1 MSVRSIDRR
10 WYHTCNDCMAPCP
23 LQPQTVPGIAEMMEM
38 DESLFRWR
46 RLSAGSEIYRQDEV
60 PEECYIVTGGWV
72 SLHRILGDGRRH
84 IVEFAVP
91 GDLIGFSFAADRKAD
106 HFAVALTDVVLCV
119 ADREGLKRH
128 LENNVTLMEQVSEYL
143 LAEQNLARQQLTNVT
158 RNQALERTAN
168 LLYQLFVRVRG
179 REPAAGDELP
189 LPLTQE
195 QIGDAIGLTAVH
207 VNRMLRQLRIDKV
220 LVLKGGKMSILDPVR
235 FSELALIDVDS
246 VLGSRPRARAAT
258 TPRKATAN

>member
-1 MSVRSIDRR
+1 
-10 WYHTCNDCMAPCP
+10 MAPCP
-23 LQPQTVPGIAEMMEM
+23 LQPRTVPGIAQMMEM

-46 RLSAGSEIYRQDEV
+46 RLPAGSEIYRQDEV
-60 PEECYIVTGGWV
+60 PEEAYIVTGGWV

-91 GDLIGFSFAADRKAD
+91 GDLIGFSFAPDRKSD
-106 HFAVALTDVVLCV
+106 HFAVALTDTVLCV

-128 LENNVTLMEQVSEYL
+128 LEGNVALMEQVSEYL

-158 RNQALERTAN
+158 RNQALQRTAN

-179 REPAAGDELP
+179 RDAEPGDTLP

-220 LVLKGGKMSILDPVR
+220 LTLKSGVLTVIDPAK
-235 FSELALIDVDS
+235 FTELAHLDVDS
-246 VLGSRPRARAAT
+246 VLGSRPRARPQA
-258 TPRKATAN
+258 PRKAQAAN

>member
-1 MSVRSIDRR
+1 
-10 WYHTCNDCMAPCP
+10 MAPCP
-23 LQPQTVPGIAEMMEM
+23 LQPRTVPGITQMMEV
-38 DESLFRWR
+38 DETLFRWR
-46 RLSAGSEIYRQDEV
+46 RLPAGSEIYRQDEV

-119 ADREGLKRH
+119 ADRDGLKRH

-158 RNQALERTAN
+158 RNQALQRTAN
-168 LLYQLFVRVRG
+168 ILIQLFVRVRG
-179 REPAAGDELP
+179 REPEAGDALP

-207 VNRMLRQLRIDKV
+207 VNRMLRQLRIAKV
-220 LVLKGGKMSILDPVR
+220 LTLKGGQLHVIDPAK
-235 FSELALIDVDS
+235 FTELAHIDVDA
-246 VLGSRPRARAAT
+246 VLGSRPRART
-258 TPRKATAN
+258 STRKASVAS